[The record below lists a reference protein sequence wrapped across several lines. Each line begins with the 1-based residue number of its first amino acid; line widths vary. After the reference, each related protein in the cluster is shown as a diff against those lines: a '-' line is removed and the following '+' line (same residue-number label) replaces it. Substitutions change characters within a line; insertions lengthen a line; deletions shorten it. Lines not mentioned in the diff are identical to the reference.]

1 MLRFDNAAMLWHF
14 HRGSHEVRIAKK
26 MTRTLHLAIRRL
38 RFIESRIM
46 SFAEIEAQLERLTP
60 DELRRLALKS
70 WSAFVA
76 REGLSEDA
84 NQCDEDDP
92 DLLAALDEA
101 VAQADSASRP
111 AYSGAEVRE
120 RIGEWTSK

>member
-1 MLRFDNAAMLWHF
+1 M
-14 HRGSHEVRIAKK
+14 RIAKK
-26 MTRTLHLAIRRL
+26 MTRTLRLAIRRL

-76 REGLSEDA
+76 KEGLSEDA

-101 VAQADSASRP
+101 VAQADSASRA
-111 AYSGAEVRE
+111 AYSRTADDR
-120 RIGEWTSK
+120 

>member
-1 MLRFDNAAMLWHF
+1 M
-14 HRGSHEVRIAKK
+14 
-26 MTRTLHLAIRRL
+26 
-38 RFIESRIM
+38 ESGIM

-76 REGLSEDA
+76 KEGLSDDA

-92 DLLAALDEA
+92 DLVAALDEA
-101 VAQADSASRP
+101 VAQADASSH
-111 AYSGAEVRE
+111 AGYSGGEIRA